1 MELCFLFRRK
11 NKLQIEEADQNNN
24 INMETLGH
32 SKKNKP
38 RKIHRRSSKK
48 KRNTMKLKSFRM
60 RPNMQLTI
68 ALVCDNLEITESDF
82 IRESISNQL

>member
-1 MELCFLFRRK
+1 M
-11 NKLQIEEADQNNN
+11 
-24 INMETLGH
+24 T
-32 SKKNKP
+32 
-38 RKIHRRSSKK
+38 K

-82 IRESISNQL
+82 IRESIDNQLLHIQNDSLMRIAKDDHAIA